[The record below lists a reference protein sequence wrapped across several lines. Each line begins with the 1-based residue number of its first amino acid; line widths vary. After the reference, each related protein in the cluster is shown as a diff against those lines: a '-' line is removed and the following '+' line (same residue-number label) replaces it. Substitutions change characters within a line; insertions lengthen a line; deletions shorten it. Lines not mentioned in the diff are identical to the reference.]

1 MAAENW
7 TAQLHIID
15 GLASEDAPEI
25 AYAERRDA
33 IGRPAALYILA
44 EPDRPGSE
52 PYIGDL
58 VSRIGEDFLE
68 GDGSLT
74 GVLQRVIRERHAEL
88 LDWNRT
94 SLPRDQASYGLSC
107 LVVHEGEVFLMQVGP
122 CLAYYRR
129 GGRLLRRRPT
139 SEAAAAPLGAAETS
153 APEFSQLR
161 LGDDDW
167 VLLISSE
174 VARTVGE
181 EAIAALRE
189 RPAEDVL
196 PALYSRLRTLPRVSA
211 LVVAPGG
218 MPAPDSAA
226 PIEPNDPIERTA
238 PIEPSDPIM
247 DAPGP
252 AASPPPDARDWSRD
266 DAAAA
271 GPQLDDPYA
280 GDPMAIPPL
289 ATPMA
294 TPMATSTTTS
304 PSAPRCAT
312 PSAGCS
318 RG

>member
-226 PIEPNDPIERTA
+226 PIEPNEPIEPTA
-238 PIEPSDPIM
+238 PTAPSDPIM

-252 AASPPPDARDWSRD
+252 AASPPPDGRDWSRD

-280 GDPMAIPPL
+280 GDPDGDPPL
-289 ATPMA
+289 TTPMA